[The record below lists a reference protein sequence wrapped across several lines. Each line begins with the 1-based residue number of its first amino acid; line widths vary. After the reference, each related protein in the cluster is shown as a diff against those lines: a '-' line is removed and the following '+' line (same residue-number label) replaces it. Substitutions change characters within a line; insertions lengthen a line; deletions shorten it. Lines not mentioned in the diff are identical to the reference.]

1 MNCDF
6 SRHSVVST
14 NARNGGLVVHHS
26 QVLSSNSGS
35 IGWQAIGQA
44 NGGQGLVAS
53 RMVAAI
59 DDRRGG
65 EEDNHNACLCPDV
78 KEAERYTRGRRQAD
92 HLTSAELS
100 TVTLE
105 PHAASRSSISHET
118 LVAVVMFELLICLLT
133 ATSGKA
139 TAVFSSLSQL
149 ELGRT

>member
-1 MNCDF
+1 MTEEAGKKTTTMRVCVQM
-6 SRHSVVST
+6 SKR
-14 NARNGGLVVHHS
+14 
-26 QVLSSNSGS
+26 Q
-35 IGWQAIGQA
+35 
-44 NGGQGLVAS
+44 
-53 RMVAAI
+53 
-59 DDRRGG
+59 RG
-65 EEDNHNACLCPDV
+65 
-78 KEAERYTRGRRQAD
+78 RGRRQAD